1 MYWRR
6 QATDVRK
13 FKRPYP
19 PYKVSDEEWQRLER
33 ELKGHT
39 AKVAAIVVLAENDG
53 YVTQEEVAEIVGV
66 ARMTLYRWL
75 RQDYVYQ
82 YELERQYELMSEH
95 YHKAFLRSRRRPS
108 ASDILGDMDYLRAIY
123 GLS

>member
-1 MYWRR
+1 M
-6 QATDVRK
+6 RK
-13 FKRPYP
+13 FIRHYP
-19 PYKVSDEEWQRLER
+19 PYRVSDKEWQRLER
-33 ELKGHT
+33 ELKGHK

-75 RQDYVYQ
+75 RHDYVYQ

-95 YHKAFLRSRRRPS
+95 YRKVSRRVRRRRPS
-108 ASDILGDMDYLRAIY
+108 VSDILGDMEYLRMIY

>member
-1 MYWRR
+1 M
-6 QATDVRK
+6 RK
-13 FKRPYP
+13 FIRHYP

-33 ELKGHT
+33 ELKGHK

-75 RQDYVYQ
+75 RHDYVYQ
-82 YELERQYELMSEH
+82 YELDRQYELMSEH
-95 YHKAFLRSRRRPS
+95 YRKIFRRSRRRPT
-108 ASDILGDMDYLRAIY
+108 ASDILGDMDYLRMMY